1 MSSQLS
7 ASLDASGK
15 ICDWQYELWSG
26 SHNERP
32 GNAGKLIPAQL
43 LAKPF
48 IPARRSRCRCR
59 KAAATAMH
67 SAYTLPR
74 ARIVN
79 HFLPVTP
86 LRTSAMRSLG
96 AHINLF
102 AIEGMMDELAASAQ
116 ADRSRFACATW
127 TTRARA
133 KSSNGPRASSAGPGA
148 RRRATT
154 ALASRLAVQEHH
166 GLCRAGRE
174 VRWSA
179 APARS
184 ASCA

>member
-1 MSSQLS
+1 MSSELS

-48 IPARRSRCRCR
+48 IPSPSQPMPMPEGGGDRNAFRSH
-59 KAAATAMH
+59 AAAQ
-67 SAYTLPR
+67 
-74 ARIVN
+74 RIVN

-154 ALASRLAVQEHH
+154 ALASRL
-166 GLCRAGRE
+166 GSTRTSWPMS
-174 VRWSA
+174 RW
-179 APARS
+179 P
-184 ASCA
+184 